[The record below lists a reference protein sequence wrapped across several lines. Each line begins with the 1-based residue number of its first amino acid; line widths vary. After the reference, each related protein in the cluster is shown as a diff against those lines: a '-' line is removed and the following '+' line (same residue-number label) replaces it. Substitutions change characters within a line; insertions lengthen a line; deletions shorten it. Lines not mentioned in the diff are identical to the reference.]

1 MDATDVAL
9 KATPSTLFGELA
21 DVLVGTA
28 GVATFADGA
37 HAASGAANTLTTS
50 NTLSFGALLLVL

>member
-28 GVATFADGA
+28 SVATFAD
-37 HAASGAANTLTTS
+37 AASGAANTLTTS